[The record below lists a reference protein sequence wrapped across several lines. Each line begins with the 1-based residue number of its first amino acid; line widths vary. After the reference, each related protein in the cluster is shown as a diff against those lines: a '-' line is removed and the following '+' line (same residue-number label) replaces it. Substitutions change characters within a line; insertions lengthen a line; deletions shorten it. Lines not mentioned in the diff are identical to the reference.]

1 MFVFGSGMILI
12 HMQDSSKHGWTEKAP
27 IMMNR
32 LFWGRLVRDINVS
45 WVITVAKIGEEIVP
59 HCSRLAASAQC
70 SSTDRL
76 WGVTGN
82 SRGTQPMP
90 TSKPHH
96 RPCLPV
102 MNNSGRP
109 FRTPCLM
116 SAKTWWI
123 LLGCLVGV
131 LPQLKLDKLWKT
143 NIKVRSVW
151 HN

>member
-1 MFVFGSGMILI
+1 MILI

-76 WGVTGN
+76 
-82 SRGTQPMP
+82 
-90 TSKPHH
+90 
-96 RPCLPV
+96 
-102 MNNSGRP
+102 
-109 FRTPCLM
+109 
-116 SAKTWWI
+116 
-123 LLGCLVGV
+123 
-131 LPQLKLDKLWKT
+131 
-143 NIKVRSVW
+143 
-151 HN
+151 